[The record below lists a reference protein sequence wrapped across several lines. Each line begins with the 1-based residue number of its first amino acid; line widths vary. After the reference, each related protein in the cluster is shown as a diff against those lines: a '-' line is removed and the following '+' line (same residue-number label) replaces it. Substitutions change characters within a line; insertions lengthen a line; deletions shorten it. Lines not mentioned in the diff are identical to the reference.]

1 MCVSGNRHINIRHEC
16 VQNNGNIEEKM
27 EGLSRS
33 QKNAKSKASFDF
45 LVLFDEL
52 RGGGE
57 LEII

>member
-1 MCVSGNRHINIRHEC
+1 
-16 VQNNGNIEEKM
+16 M

-33 QKNAKSKASFDF
+33 QKNAKIRASLDF

-52 RGGGE
+52 REGGE